1 MDRYLILICTAIA
14 VTPASILLVI
24 TIFIGSG
31 INATDAIGLAS
42 TITNAIT
49 AIAAAFTAIIAFSSI
64 QQWKKQLDLQNIRKT
79 IDEKFIREVSKNI
92 NNYYICRDKYI
103 TPCLTKANSIVTG
116 ESHKLL
122 DCPPYPEEEIKSLS
136 NMESANKLRTNGIP
150 KDIVAQIQEFEGSVT
165 REIAEFKI
173 LYANLKI
180 ISQNNTTEIS
190 AASKEDLSNNIKEI
204 NRHRDKLT
212 DISSLTG
219 KLIDIRMA

>member
-1 MDRYLILICTAIA
+1 
-14 VTPASILLVI
+14 
-24 TIFIGSG
+24 
-31 INATDAIGLAS
+31 
-42 TITNAIT
+42 
-49 AIAAAFTAIIAFSSI
+49 
-64 QQWKKQLDLQNIRKT
+64 
-79 IDEKFIREVSKNI
+79 
-92 NNYYICRDKYI
+92 
-103 TPCLTKANSIVTG
+103 
-116 ESHKLL
+116 
-122 DCPPYPEEEIKSLS
+122 
-136 NMESANKLRTNGIP
+136 MESANKLRTNGIP